1 MNNFKRIAVVTSHLA
16 PGDAVSND
24 VVGMFDAFL
33 KNGYDAR
40 MYAGSCDFDDP
51 VVHPISGIHS
61 FIEQPDD
68 VIIYHHSIAWTPGR
82 ELLRD
87 AKCQIGIKYH
97 NITPAEFFTGIS
109 PWHEEMCRT
118 GREELREIA
127 RAGCHF
133 YLADSIYNRDELL
146 QLGAPAEKCFVVPPF
161 HHIDTLE
168 SLDAD
173 MDTLDIY
180 RDGKVNVLMVSRIA
194 PHKGHVALIEAFA
207 SYYLD
212 YNSNSRL
219 IIVGKEE
226 EPFEK
231 YSKKLRDVASDLM
244 LNGAVVFTGPAS
256 PDELKSYYLLSN
268 LFAIASEHEGFCV
281 PIVEAM
287 ALKVP
292 VLAYASSAIPDTLG
306 DGGMLLDE
314 RNALMMAAAMHRLIE
329 DEGLSFNF
337 AVKGR
342 QRYLEKFTNEKIET
356 TLFSAFDQLRS
367 E

>member
-1 MNNFKRIAVVTSHLA
+1 MNYFKRIAVVTSHLA

-24 VVGMFDAFL
+24 VVGMCDAFL
-33 KNGYDAR
+33 KRGYDAR
-40 MYAGSCDFDDP
+40 MYAGSCDFYDP
-51 VVHPISGIHS
+51 FVHSISDIHS
-61 FIEQPDD
+61 VIDQPDD
-68 VIIYHHSIAWTPGR
+68 VVIYHHSIAWTPGQ
-82 ELLRD
+82 ELLRE

-97 NITPAEFFTGIS
+97 NITPAEFFAGIS

-127 RAGCHF
+127 RAGCDF

-146 QLGAPAEKCFVVPPF
+146 EVGAPAEKCFVVPPF
-161 HHIDTLE
+161 HQIDTLE

-173 MDTLDIY
+173 LDTLDIY
-180 RDGKVNVLMVSRIA
+180 RDGKANVLMVSRIA
-194 PHKGHVALIEAFA
+194 PHKGHVALLEAFA

-212 YNSNSRL
+212 YNSDSRL

-226 EPFEK
+226 EPFES
-231 YSKKLRDVASDLM
+231 YSKKLRDVAANLM
-244 LNGAVVFTGPAS
+244 LDGGVVFTGPTS

-314 RNALMMAAAMHRLIE
+314 RNPLLMAAAMHRLIG
-329 DEGLSFNF
+329 DEGMGFNF

-342 QRYLEKFTNEKIET
+342 QRYLEKFTNERIET
-356 TLFSAFDQLRS
+356 ALFSALDQLRS

>member
-1 MNNFKRIAVVTSHLA
+1 MKDFKRIAVVTSHLA

-24 VVGMFDAFL
+24 VVGMCDAFL
-33 KNGYDAR
+33 KGGYDAR
-40 MYAGSCDFDDP
+40 MYAGSCDLDDP
-51 VVHPISGIHS
+51 VVHPISEIDS
-61 FIEQPDD
+61 FIDQPDD
-68 VIIYHHSIAWTPGR
+68 VVIYHHSIAWTPGR
-82 ELLRD
+82 ELLGD

-127 RAGCHF
+127 SAGCDF
-133 YLADSIYNRDELL
+133 YLADSIFNRDELL
-146 QLGAPAEKCFVVPPF
+146 DLGAPSEKCFVVPPF

-173 MDTLDIY
+173 LDTLDIY
-180 RDGKVNVLMVSRIA
+180 RDGKTNVLMVSRVA
-194 PHKGHVALIEAFA
+194 PHKGHVALLEAFA
-207 SYYLD
+207 IYYLD

-219 IIVGKEE
+219 IILGKEE
-226 EPFEK
+226 APFAS
-231 YSKKLRDVASDLM
+231 YSKKVRDVAANLM
-244 LNGAVVFTGPAS
+244 LDGAVVFTGPAS
-256 PDELKSYYLLSN
+256 TDELKSYYLLSH
-268 LFAIASEHEGFCV
+268 LFATASEHEGFCV

-306 DGGMLLDE
+306 DGGMLLGE
-314 RNALMMAAAMHRLIE
+314 RNPRLMGAAMNRLIE
-329 DEGLSFNF
+329 DEDLSFNF

-342 QRYLEKFTNEKIET
+342 QRYLDKYTNEKIET
-356 TLFSAFDQLRS
+356 ALFSALDQLRA

>member
-1 MNNFKRIAVVTSHLA
+1 MNHFKRIAVVTSHLA

-24 VVGMFDAFL
+24 VVGMCDAFL
-33 KNGYDAR
+33 KRGYDAR

-51 VVHPISGIHS
+51 VVHPISEIDS
-61 FIEQPDD
+61 FIDQPDD
-68 VIIYHHSIAWTPGR
+68 AVIYHHSIAWTPGQQ
-82 ELLRD
+82 LLRD

-118 GREELREIA
+118 GREELQEIA
-127 RAGCHF
+127 RAGCDF

-146 QLGAPAEKCFVVPPF
+146 ELGAPAEKSFVVPPF

-168 SLDAD
+168 LLDAEL
-173 MDTLDIY
+173 DTLDIY
-180 RDGKVNVLMVSRIA
+180 RDGKTNVLMVSRIA
-194 PHKGHVALIEAFA
+194 PHKGHVALLEAFA
-207 SYYLD
+207 TYYLD
-212 YNSNSRL
+212 YNSGSRL

-226 EPFEK
+226 EPFES
-231 YSKKLRDVASDLM
+231 YSKRLREVSANLM
-244 LNGAVVFTGPAS
+244 LDGAVVFTGPAS
-256 PDELKSYYLLSN
+256 PDELKSYYLLSH

-306 DGGMLLDE
+306 DAGMLLDE
-314 RNALMMAAAMHRLIE
+314 RNPQLMAATMHRLISDE
-329 DEGLSFNF
+329 DLSFNF

-342 QRYLEKFTNEKIET
+342 QRYLDKFTNEKIET
-356 TLFSAFDQLRS
+356 ALFRALDQLIP